1 MTDIFVRNKRRIIE
15 MMTGVTNLDV
25 TIDIFYAVKLTIPVP
40 STSKLVVTYF
50 LFDVNYGSY

>member
-1 MTDIFVRNKRRIIE
+1 